1 MNRQTNKADRLRQIE
16 EILWANPEG
25 LTRAE
30 IARRLG
36 VERSTISRYIDSDDL
51 PPDIFID
58 ESDKDRLKLDRR
70 LQITQIVVHNL
81 RSLVDVTLD
90 LKSLNVMIGP
100 NGAGKTALM
109 EVLLLLH
116 SGANGDLSSFFDERG
131 GFHSVISATTNQT
144 GQPPMTVGARLAP
157 PPHLG
162 G

>member
-81 RSLVDVTLD
+81 RSLV
-90 LKSLNVMIGP
+90 
-100 NGAGKTALM
+100 
-109 EVLLLLH
+109 
-116 SGANGDLSSFFDERG
+116 
-131 GFHSVISATTNQT
+131 
-144 GQPPMTVGARLAP
+144 
-157 PPHLG
+157 
-162 G
+162 